1 MSRILGR
8 CTKFHPSPTIQK
20 VEVRRIDRRVPA
32 VTRMVESFKSP
43 YRIRKRNM
51 FGEHRA
57 SLGIAFLLALV
68 ASGIQ
73 AQNPERHD
81 HWAFQRI
88 SRPPVPMTRFE
99 NRVNTPIDAF
109 LFSRLEKVGLSPSP
123 RSNRLTLHRRLSLD
137 LLGVPPTHVEQQRFA
152 SDTRAGAWERLADR
166 LLSRPE
172 FGERWG
178 RHWLDVARYGESNGY
193 ERDGTKPNAWR
204 FRDYVID
211 AFNADLS
218 FDRFL
223 TEQLAGDEIPGSDA
237 RTQIATTFL
246 RLGTW
251 DDEPADPFA
260 DRFDQL
266 DDVLGTTTSAFL
278 GLTLRC
284 ARCHDHKF
292 EPLSQADYYG
302 ILAVF
307 SPLKRPEKI
316 KSATHREE
324 FDREVGSPGE
334 LESYRVQAKKA
345 DDELARLNKEKNDL
359 LGRVRGRVLDN
370 AAAGNDK
377 DLSKEWAI
385 AFRKEAK
392 QRTKQQTELI
402 KALSKQLQRRIVETM
417 TEAEKQNDLRLVAE
431 IGRAKASRPPKP
443 PRAYIWYEDTPKAP
457 ETRLFERGDPYQPR
471 RAIEPGIPTVL
482 RGEPVEGPTPLEKSA
497 GRRIWLSRWMTARS
511 NPLVARVYVNRVWQ
525 HLLGDGLVASE
536 SDFGE
541 MGDVPVHQGLLDWL
555 AADFIESGWQ
565 TKRLVKLIVSSAV
578 YQMDSQSQASASKM
592 DPEERLL
599 WRFRQRRIDAEAFR
613 DSVLSVCGQLNRSM
627 GGPSVYPQLP
637 DAVLAGQS
645 RPGSGWGKPTAQTEG
660 RRSVYI
666 FSKRSLAVPELAL
679 LDAPNSTDS
688 CSQRSV
694 STTGP
699 QALTFLNGV
708 FINTAATA
716 FADRLVRESGPQAAN
731 QVTRAFRLALCRD
744 PSRDELESSTKFLKS
759 QAALRPKGETE
770 MAQSKRRA
778 LAALCLVLL
787 NTNEFAYTR

>member
-1 MSRILGR
+1 MEWRGKI
-8 CTKFHPSPTIQK
+8 HPSPTIQK

-32 VTRMVESFKSP
+32 VKRMVESWKSS

-57 SLGIAFLLALV
+57 SLGIAFLV
-68 ASGIQ
+68 AMVTTGIQ
-73 AQNPERHD
+73 AQTRERHD
-81 HWAFQRI
+81 HWAFQAI
-88 SRPPVPMTRFE
+88 SRPRVPRTQFE

-109 LFSRLEKVGLSPSP
+109 LFFRLEKAGLAPSP

-137 LLGVPPTHVEQQRFA
+137 LLGIPPTHAEQQRFA
-152 SDTRAGAWERLADR
+152 SDRTAGAWGRLADR

-223 TEQLAGDEIPGSDA
+223 TEQLAGDEIAGSDA
-237 RTQIATTFL
+237 RSQIATTFL

-292 EPLSQADYYG
+292 EPLSQEDYYG

-334 LESYRVQAKKA
+334 LETYRVQAKLA
-345 DDELARLNKEKNDL
+345 DDALARFNKEKDVFL
-359 LGRVRGRVLDN
+359 SKVRGRVLDN

-377 DLSKEWAI
+377 ELSKEWAI
-385 AFRKEAK
+385 AFRRTAK
-392 QRTKQQTELI
+392 QRTKQQTKLI

-417 TEAEKQNDLRLVAE
+417 TAAEKQNDLRLTEE

-457 ETRLFERGDPYQPR
+457 KTRLFERGDPYQPR

-482 RGEPVEGPTPLEKSA
+482 RGEALAGPNPLEKSA
-497 GRRIWLSRWMTARS
+497 GRRIWLSRWMTSRS

-578 YQMDSQSQASASKM
+578 YQMDSQSQASASKL

-599 WRFRQRRIDAEAFR
+599 WRFRQRRVDAEAFR
-613 DSVLSVCGQLNRSM
+613 DSVLSVSGQLNRSM

-716 FADRLVRESGPQAAN
+716 FAERLMRESGPQPVT
-731 QVTRAFRLALCRD
+731 QVTQAFRLALCRD
-744 PSRDELESSTKFLKS
+744 PSRDELESSTAFLRS
-759 QAALRPKGETE
+759 QAALRSKGETE